1 MLLSSH
7 PTKSEVTSS
16 SSFSSKYFKFFLEV
30 ASLTQASFRSVLFNL
45 LVFGAFQVS
54 FCYWFLIYFCCSLRA
69 DSLISILLNLQ
80 RCADG
85 PEQHLSWWSPM
96 WMWEECVPAVG
107 WSSQS
112 MPFRSYGFLMYLS
125 SFPLPPAGIM
135 SRFPPVLTVRT
146 SQAPWGKPTNNCP
159 PPRKI

>member
-54 FCYWFLIYFCCSLRA
+54 FGY
-69 DSLISILLNLQ
+69 
-80 RCADG
+80 
-85 PEQHLSWWSPM
+85 
-96 WMWEECVPAVG
+96 
-107 WSSQS
+107 
-112 MPFRSYGFLMYLS
+112 
-125 SFPLPPAGIM
+125 
-135 SRFPPVLTVRT
+135 
-146 SQAPWGKPTNNCP
+146 
-159 PPRKI
+159 

>member
-1 MLLSSH
+1 MQY
-7 PTKSEVTSS
+7 
-16 SSFSSKYFKFFLEV
+16 FSSKCSFHRIPQSLRLHLHLHLAQNTLNFFLEV

-54 FCYWFLIYFCCSLRA
+54 FGYWFLIYFCCSLRA

-135 SRFPPVLTVRT
+135 SRFPPYLL
-146 SQAPWGKPTNNCP
+146 
-159 PPRKI
+159 